1 MELTKRQKTIYEF
14 IAEYRNKRG
23 YAPSRMDIAKGV
35 GIHVSTL
42 RSHLYQLDKL
52 NLLTWDDRVPR
63 SITLNDNTAA
73 MTKF

>member
-1 MELTKRQKTIYEF
+1 MELTKRQKAVYEF
-14 IAEYRNKRG
+14 IAEYRKRRG

-42 RSHLYQLDKL
+42 RSHLYALEKHDL
-52 NLLTWDDRVPR
+52 ISWDDRVPR

-73 MTKF
+73 MAKF